1 MANRSL
7 SFDES
12 LYAYLTTM
20 GGREPEIGA
29 RLRAATAAMTEA
41 GMQISADQGNVM
53 AFLVE
58 LLGVKRA
65 VEVGTFTGYSALR
78 MALALPQGG
87 SLVCCDV
94 SDEFTRI
101 GRPFWEEAGVA
112 DRIDLRLAP
121 ATETLQAM
129 IDGGEAGT
137 IDLMFIDAD
146 KPNYDAYY
154 EMGLELVRPGGLIL
168 VDNVLW
174 SGAVADDQAQ
184 GESTLAIR
192 ALNTKIRKD
201 ERVSMAMLSI
211 GDGLTMVR
219 KRA

>member
-7 SFDES
+7 TFDET
-12 LYAYLTTM
+12 LYAYLANV

-29 RLRAATAAMTEA
+29 RLRAATAEMPTA

-58 LLGVKRA
+58 LLGVRKA

-78 MALALPQGG
+78 MALALPEGG

-101 GRPFWEEAGVA
+101 GRPFWVEAGVA

-129 IDGGEAGT
+129 IDGGEAGSV
-137 IDLMFIDAD
+137 DLMFIDAD

-154 EMGLELVRPGGLIL
+154 EMALVLVRSGGLIL

-174 SGAVADDQAQ
+174 SGAVVDEKDQS
-184 GESTLAIR
+184 ESTSVIR
-192 ALNTKIRKD
+192 ALNAKIRED
-201 ERVSMAMLSI
+201 ERVSMAMLGI

-219 KRA
+219 KR

>member
-7 SFDES
+7 NFDET
-12 LYAYLTTM
+12 LYAYLANV

-29 RLRAATAAMTEA
+29 RLRAATAEMSNA

-58 LLGVKRA
+58 MLGVKRA

-78 MALALPQGG
+78 MALAMSEGG

-101 GRPFWEEAGVA
+101 GRPFWQEAGVA

-137 IDLMFIDAD
+137 VDLMFIDAD

-154 EMGLELVRPGGLIL
+154 EMALVLVRPGGLIL

-174 SGAVADDQAQ
+174 SGAVADEENQS
-184 GESTLAIR
+184 ESTQVIR
-192 ALNTKIRKD
+192 GLNAKIRED
-201 ERVSMAMLSI
+201 ERVSMAMLGI

-219 KRA
+219 KRG